1 MEGRPGLPANTRSD
15 APGPQHVLKSR
26 RGLFAGI
33 FVRTARRLLAWRTQ
47 ANAADDEHRH
57 KWVAQLAAIR
67 VSTPVASDAQS
78 QGDDDGL
85 EMSGPVAA
93 PPTGARRPETEGEQE
108 IAELGTN
115 LAEQIAELRQP
126 ADGSAT
132 AAQSGIGPQLG
143 VMANIHS
150 SASPDVGPTAISIA
164 ESAGGGDAIQ
174 LPAPEAASAAVT
186 SSIVERPWLVARIG
200 LAALAIVA
208 GVAMKPT
215 VDARLTFDWRLAQK
229 VAANEPADLR
239 QQKLAARLLL
249 AHQSEPARE
258 KHKNRTRFII
268 GLEKPVEFQVF
279 ALTNPNRVLVELP
292 EVKLQ
297 LPPHPGERALGL
309 VNSFRGGLSAPGK
322 TRVVI
327 DVAGPVI
334 VDQAA
339 IEVGDGKSARLVLEI
354 VPAESV
360 AHAELENARRAL
372 PQPAAASSLQPPMP
386 RPAVSPQQRARMA
399 YKPVI
404 VIDPGHGGDDSG
416 AQRDGAVEKTVVLAF
431 SLKLR
436 ESLDAT
442 GRYKVLMTRENDA
455 FVSLQARREFAEG
468 SGASMFI
475 SVHAYGAGPHAKGT
489 TIASLHDASKEAA
502 VAADVLPEKQLD
514 ATKAVGGDVDAIREI
529 LADLVRL
536 EVART
541 GDRVDIF
548 VKSLIEHMREDVSA
562 SDIGALP
569 NHPDTEASFHGLK
582 SAKTPSVLIQL
593 GNIANEEDAERLQSS
608 TWRDKVS
615 SSIVTAIDSYFSHQ
629 LVRSR
634 L

>member
-1 MEGRPGLPANTRSD
+1 MNDLRSLLLAGPAQEHSEIATGASSN
-15 APGPQHVLKSR
+15 APELQPRLESR
-26 RGLFAGI
+26 RGVLAGL
-33 FVRTARRLLAWRTQ
+33 FVRTARRLRAPRAQ
-47 ANAADDEHRH
+47 ANEADDEHRH
-57 KWVAQLAAIR
+57 KWVAQL
-67 VSTPVASDAQS
+67 
-78 QGDDDGL
+78 
-85 EMSGPVAA
+85 
-93 PPTGARRPETEGEQE
+93 
-108 IAELGTN
+108 
-115 LAEQIAELRQP
+115 
-126 ADGSAT
+126 
-132 AAQSGIGPQLG
+132 
-143 VMANIHS
+143 
-150 SASPDVGPTAISIA
+150 
-164 ESAGGGDAIQ
+164 
-174 LPAPEAASAAVT
+174 
-186 SSIVERPWLVARIG
+186 
-200 LAALAIVA
+200 
-208 GVAMKPT
+208 
-215 VDARLTFDWRLAQK
+215 
-229 VAANEPADLR
+229 
-239 QQKLAARLLL
+239 
-249 AHQSEPARE
+249 
-258 KHKNRTRFII
+258 
-268 GLEKPVEFQVF
+268 
-279 ALTNPNRVLVELP
+279 
-292 EVKLQ
+292 
-297 LPPHPGERALGL
+297 L

-334 VDQAA
+334 VDKAA
-339 IEVGDGKSARLVLEI
+339 IEVGDGTSARLVLEI

-514 ATKAVGGDVDAIREI
+514 ATKTVGGDVGAIREI
-529 LADLVRL
+529 LADLVQL

-541 GDRVDIF
+541 GDRIDVF
-548 VKSLIEHMREDVSA
+548 VKSVIEHMREASDVSA
-562 SDIGALP
+562 SDVGAPP

-593 GNIANEEDAERLQSS
+593 GNIANEQDAERLQSS

-629 LVRSR
+629 LVRSPM
-634 L
+634 